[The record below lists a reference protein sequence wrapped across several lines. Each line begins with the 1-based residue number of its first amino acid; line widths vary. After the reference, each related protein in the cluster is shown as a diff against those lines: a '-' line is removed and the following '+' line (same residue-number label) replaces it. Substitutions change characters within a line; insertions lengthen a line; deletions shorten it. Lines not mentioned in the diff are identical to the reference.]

1 MKKGQACKQ
10 VGKYNESWREKN
22 QLIETN
28 PGMMQI
34 SKYTKK
40 ELVDKDIKAVIITL
54 FPKYKNLKERLSM
67 LSR

>member
-1 MKKGQACKQ
+1 
-10 VGKYNESWREKN
+10 
-22 QLIETN
+22 
-28 PGMMQI
+28 MMQI